1 MAPPK
6 KAKKSPPVVF
16 RKPAEPQMSAKV
28 TALQEN
34 IRLRA
39 KEVREPIRTGKP
51 GPKSSKV
58 VPPAETVV
66 EPAKKKQKKDRAP
79 WENPYAREIFFCKT
93 NIREI
98 ARQEVIEQRKYTD
111 PAAIEADAKA
121 YRYKLF
127 QAYVETPEFRIRV
140 PLYKLRF
147 ESEYY
152 EYRLH
157 LALAKTMRSDEDYQ
171 DYKVQLDAAGI
182 GESWVRM
189 RKDNL
194 LLEHEDKVLEKVRT
208 GFKHWGSKLVKLPEY
223 LMNAQRNYES
233 KQAVAAAA
241 TLPPEP
247 QPQMDPLLDALT
259 NRSNARERIDVK
271 EVYALLAG
279 NPPRC
284 LYRSLRWLVFE
295 DDALNQRF
303 GLGAYAGDD
312 DESESETMIG
322 ITPLDVSSV
331 ADESMHSE
339 GSEFAQMRSEMAMT
353 QPHEMRPVPNGG
365 PFYQSTA
372 EVITALEPTQQV
384 ESFALVEVESLVS
397 PVDPLVPSEDASVAP
412 ADPLVEAWD
421 AIQPVEPVPQQPEA
435 SVNAVADVPEGHQ
448 SDGSELSLLTPG
460 QQEVISISDDDDDDD
475 DADQHQQAHRSPKT
489 APLSKDVK
497 PEECFWADLDNV
509 RRYTNLDEYITN
521 GLKERYKNDQKKIAR
536 VLADLDKVV
545 RFFFAEHI
553 DLFRRNELPEGVIK
567 LTRRARR
574 EREALSQPA
583 GPQGSLQT
591 PAPQAAQTQPAP
603 VPATLPTQTPP
614 AVSTLEPLFNGA
626 LASETQFETPR
637 QPLRTKLRQIAYEE
651 SPPLLPA
658 TPDTMPMPDSEN
670 FQPEAHSTQNTFGGP
685 MIGAAAGTPR
695 PSPQRPTPPRCPPP
709 QVRPSID
716 SRCSTPGF
724 ADENNVTVQDLS
736 PRKRPSP
743 RVKIERDNSGYA
755 DDVEEVPMDNR
766 PIVLEDTMDQSQIDG
781 MELIDRGEHAAI
793 PLEMRNRMDGLF
805 REEPQPDATL
815 SQTSE
820 KSGDGQRL
828 SQNRQSM
835 GFHSSQSPRV
845 RSD

>member
-1 MAPPK
+1 MAPAK
-6 KAKKSPPVVF
+6 KAKKSPPGVF
-16 RKPAEPQMSAKV
+16 RKPVEPQMSTKV

-34 IRLRA
+34 IRLIA
-39 KEVREPIRTGKP
+39 KEVRGPIKTGKP

-58 VPPAETVV
+58 VPPAETIA
-66 EPAKKKQKKDRAP
+66 EPVKKKQKKDRAP

-157 LALAKTMRSDEDYQ
+157 LALAMRMRSDEDYQ

-182 GESWVRM
+182 SESWVCM

-194 LLEHEDKVLEKVRT
+194 LLQHEDKVLEKVRT

-233 KQAVAAAA
+233 KQAGAAAA
-241 TLPPEP
+241 TLPLEP

-279 NPPRC
+279 NPPRS

-303 GLGAYAGDD
+303 GLQAYASDD

-331 ADESMHSE
+331 ADESTHSE

-353 QPHEMRPVPNGG
+353 QPHEMRPVPDVG
-365 PFYQSTA
+365 PFYQSTS

-384 ESFALVEVESLVS
+384 ESFALVQVESLVP
-397 PVDPLVPSEDASVAP
+397 PVDPLVSSEDALVAP
-412 ADPLVEAWD
+412 ADPLVEARD
-421 AIQPVEPVPQQPEA
+421 AIQPDEPVPQQPEA
-435 SVNAVADVPEGHQ
+435 SVNAVADIPEGHQ

-460 QQEVISISDDDDDDD
+460 QQEVISISDDDDDD
-475 DADQHQQAHRSPKT
+475 DQHQQAHRSPKT

-521 GLKERYKNDQKKIAR
+521 GLKERYKNDQKKIER
-536 VLADLDKVV
+536 VLADLDKIV
-545 RFFFAEHI
+545 RFYFAENI
-553 DLFRRNELPEGVIK
+553 DHFRRNELPEGVTK

-583 GPQGSLQT
+583 GPQVSLQT
-591 PAPQAAQTQPAP
+591 PAPQAAQTRPAP

-614 AVSTLEPLFNGA
+614 TVSTLEPLFNGA
-626 LASETQFETPR
+626 LVSETQFETPR

-685 MIGAAAGTPR
+685 MIGAAPGTPR
-695 PSPQRPTPPRCPPP
+695 PSPQRPTPPRRPPP
-709 QVRPSID
+709 QVRPSVD

-766 PIVLEDTMDQSQIDG
+766 PIVLEDTIDQSQIDG

-793 PLEMRNRMDGLF
+793 PLEMRNRMNGLF
-805 REEPQPDATL
+805 REEPQPDVTQL

-828 SQNRQSM
+828 SM
-835 GFHSSQSPRV
+835 GFRNSQSPRV